1 MMSRMTRVRYR
12 VWQLWRALTG
22 RLDAQERVFAAKIL
36 SAAEQRLYLAMPSY
50 DQRHTMDVAL
60 LLGRLGV
67 TDHALLAMVL
77 LHDIGK
83 LRDDGRPLG
92 IWWYGIGVLS
102 RPFPT
107 LQSWLARW
115 CEPLRRSIAHE
126 QRSVAIAL
134 NGGARPPV
142 VTWLERLAAGEEDP
156 DLLLFRQADD
166 QC

>member
-12 VWQLWRALTG
+12 MWQLWRALTG
-22 RLDAQERVFAAKIL
+22 RLDAQERVFAAQIL
-36 SAAEQRLYLAMPSY
+36 TPPEYRLYQAMPSY

-67 TDHALLAMVL
+67 NDHSVLAMAL
-77 LHDIGK
+77 LHDVGK

-92 IWWYGIGVLS
+92 IGWYGVGVLT

-115 CEPLRRSIAHE
+115 CEPLRRSIRHE

-134 NGGARPPV
+134 QGGARATV
-142 VTWLERLAAGEEDP
+142 VTSLQRLAAGEADS